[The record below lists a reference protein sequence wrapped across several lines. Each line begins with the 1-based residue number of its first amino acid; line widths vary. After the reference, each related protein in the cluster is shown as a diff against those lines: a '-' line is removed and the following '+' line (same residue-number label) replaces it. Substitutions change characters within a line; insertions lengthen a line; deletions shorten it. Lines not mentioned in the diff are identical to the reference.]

1 MDKARND
8 YDAWAEVN
16 ILNSSQVNGDDV
28 DGAPI
33 VKWEKPC
40 QSFVKRN
47 IDSSWINETVNTGVS
62 WILRNNSGEPMM
74 HSRRSFSSIPT
85 KLEAELLSFTWA
97 IDCLSDLRCDRVV
110 FESSSYLAGEA
121 ILMPEKFLGYQDL
134 LGYICFKLTNFNL
147 WNISYVHLEGNRCAH
162 EIALSVTRDHRYQSY
177 IARGGPFWLRALTLE
192 EATDDT

>member
-16 ILNSSQVNGDDV
+16 ILNSSQVNDDDV

-121 ILMPEKFLGYQDL
+121 ILRPEKFLGYQDL
-134 LGYICFKLTNFNL
+134 LGYIRLLYL
-147 WNISYVHLEGNRCAH
+147 WNISYVHLEDSN
-162 EIALSVTRDHRYQSY
+162 
-177 IARGGPFWLRALTLE
+177 LRIKILKKITGKLFSQVRVQI
-192 EATDDT
+192 

>member
-16 ILNSSQVNGDDV
+16 ILNSSQVNDDNV
-28 DGAPI
+28 DGDPI

-40 QSFVKRN
+40 QSFVK
-47 IDSSWINETVNTGVS
+47 W
-62 WILRNNSGEPMM
+62 EPMM
-74 HSRRSFSSIPT
+74 HSRRSFSTIPT

-110 FESSSYLAGEA
+110 IESSSYLAGEA
-121 ILMPEKFLGYQDL
+121 ILRPGKFLGYQDL
-134 LGYICFKLTNFNL
+134 LGYICFKLTNFSL
-147 WNISYVHLEGNRCAH
+147 WNISYVHLEGNRCPH